1 MVRTYT
7 VFMPPALTVSRL
19 KKSFA
24 NVAAVQDVS
33 FDVEQ
38 GGIFGLLGPNGA
50 GKTTTIRMIMDILKP
65 DAGTIRILN
74 HAPGLGREQIGYLPE
89 ERGLYRGLRVLET
102 LVYFGELK
110 GLSRS
115 VARERGLKLL
125 KRVELDDRA
134 KAKVQELSRGM
145 QQKLQIAATIIHEP
159 QMVILDEPFQGLDPV
174 NVDLVRTLIRELRGE
189 GKTII
194 LSAHEMHLVET
205 LCERIALINHGRIVL
220 NGELTDIKRQFSPNA
235 LEIAPFVGVEG
246 RPGVAHSEPL
256 TNGSGRPRGE
266 RITLSPG
273 ETPQS
278 FLRSLID
285 GGAPIER
292 FEVASVPL
300 DEIFVRVVTGK

>member
-1 MVRTYT
+1 
-7 VFMPPALTVSRL
+7 MPPALSVTQL

-24 NVAAVQDVS
+24 NVVAVQDVN
-33 FDVEQ
+33 FDVER

-65 DAGTIRILN
+65 DSGTIRILD
-74 HAPGLGREQIGYLPE
+74 HEPGFGRERIGYLPE
-89 ERGLYRGLRVLET
+89 ERGLYRGLRVMET

-110 GLSRS
+110 GLSTSR
-115 VARERGLKLL
+115 ARERAMVLL

-159 QMVILDEPFQGLDPV
+159 EMVILDEPFQGLDPV
-174 NVDLVRTLIRELRGE
+174 NVDLVRTLIRELRSE

-205 LCERIALINHGRIVL
+205 LCERIALINRGRIVL
-220 NGELTDIKRQFSPNA
+220 NGDLAEIKRQFSPNA
-235 LEIAPFVGVEG
+235 LEIAPFVGVAG
-246 RPGVAHSEPL
+246 QPGVAKSEPL
-256 TNGSGRPRGE
+256 LNGSGHPRGE
-266 RITLSPG
+266 RITLEPG
-273 ETPQS
+273 QTPKA
-278 FLRSLID
+278 FLRHLID
-285 GGAPIER
+285 SGAEVER
-292 FEVASVPL
+292 FEVASMPL